1 VTKLLPNILGVSVDI
16 STDRCRVIYM
26 DINWTAS
33 GNTAY
38 TTHGWMISKSADG
51 FLVFDADSNYVGKF
65 PTRDQAEEA
74 TQ

>member
-1 VTKLLPNILGVSVDI
+1 
-16 STDRCRVIYM
+16 M

-38 TTHGWMISKSADG
+38 TAHGWMISKSADG

-74 TQ
+74 AR